1 MYPAIVPTLLR
12 FDFLLDYF
20 QPHLSI
26 MELVHQLL
34 DEVAGEGD
42 EEGVA
47 DDRQLGQHLHDREP
61 DTWMFSQVM

>member
-1 MYPAIVPTLLR
+1 
-12 FDFLLDYF
+12 
-20 QPHLSI
+20 

-61 DTWMFSQVM
+61 DTWMFGQVMWQRSNTGNKCPPT

>member
-1 MYPAIVPTLLR
+1 
-12 FDFLLDYF
+12 
-20 QPHLSI
+20 

-47 DDRQLGQHLHDREP
+47 DDRQFGKHFHDGEP
-61 DTWMFSQVM
+61 DAWFYLVM